1 MNYKKFRFNA
11 VIDWIELEI
20 ETVIP
25 TNFQTIK
32 RHGELCYVEAIDPGA
47 GSAASQFRF
56 KIHNPKTWQYVD
68 AILNGI
74 NDDTPLL
81 TASTLVKSIE
91 VSVDAY
97 SKSASRE
104 ELLELTAR
112 FYRYLTN
119 PVSQNH
125 RFSGL
130 KNKSIEKISYNQQ
143 VKALLDSGRNICI
156 GNNRDGC
163 KGTYKWKSDDLYMQI
178 YLKTTDNDGKEK
190 LIEEKQR
197 ARIEI
202 RLQGTALPCK
212 TLEEWRNFK
221 FQSLAEYFNFRTVNS
236 RVINKA
242 PEWYKKIV
250 ENVMAQIGAVGKF
263 QQRKHSL
270 ITLPDKELN
279 TAVYESLRCLSL
291 RMLTTCKV

>member
-11 VIDWIELEI
+11 VIDWIEFEI
-20 ETVIP
+20 ETVKP

-32 RHGELCYVEAIDPGA
+32 RHGELCYVEAIDPGP
-47 GSAASQFRF
+47 GGAASHFRF
-56 KIHNPKTWQYVD
+56 KIHDPTNWQHV
-68 AILNGI
+68 ATILDGI
-74 NDDTPLL
+74 NEDSPLL

-91 VSVDAY
+91 VSFDAY
-97 SKSASRE
+97 SHRANRT
-104 ELLELTAR
+104 ELLELTGR

-119 PVSQNH
+119 PVSQNQ

-130 KNKSIEKISYNQQ
+130 KSRPIDRIFSNQQ
-143 VKALLDSGRNICI
+143 VKTLLDSGRAICI
-156 GNNRDGC
+156 GNNRNGNE
-163 KGTYKWKSDDLYMQI
+163 GTYNWECDDRYMQI
-178 YLKTTDNDGKEK
+178 YLKTTDNGGNDK

-202 RLQGTALPCK
+202 RLRGTALPCK
-212 TLEEWRNFK
+212 TLEEWSSFN
-221 FQSLAEYFNFRTVNS
+221 FQSLAKYFNFRIINTPLM
-236 RVINKA
+236 NKA

-250 ENVMAQIGAVGKF
+250 ENTLAQIGATGKF
-263 QQRKHSL
+263 QKRKHTL

-291 RMLTTCKV
+291 RMFTTAKA